1 MKRVAAVFVA
11 GMSISLSGCLFGGKT
26 KIAKVAPPPP
36 RPVAAPAPAPLPQ
49 PLSIPQTNVQ
59 LPPPQPVTAEALATI
74 LQQKETPSAPAPVR
88 TPPRRPPVEPAPKPV
103 EAAAP
108 PPATVTPPAEERQ
121 PIQEVLPPGERQR
134 LADEADARKRDT
146 LKVLDQVQPQ
156 RLTAAQRAIVERVQ
170 TFLKQADEAKLRGDV
185 RQADELAGRALV
197 LAKELQP

>member
-1 MKRVAAVFVA
+1 MKRVEAILAAGLA
-11 GMSISLSGCLFGGKT
+11 ISLSGCIFHRNT
-26 KIAKVAPPPP
+26 KIAKIAPPPP
-36 RPVAAPAPAPLPQ
+36 KPVVAPSPPPLPQ

-59 LPPPQPVTAEALATI
+59 LPPPQPVSPEALATT
-74 LQQKETPSAPAPVR
+74 QPREETPSAPAPVR
-88 TPPRRPPVEPAPKPV
+88 TPPRRPPVESAPKSV

-134 LADEADARKRDT
+134 LSDEADARKRDT
-146 LKVLDQVQPQ
+146 LHVLDQVQPQ

-170 TFLKQADEAKLRGDV
+170 AFLKQADEAKLRGDV

-197 LAKELQP
+197 LAKELEP